1 MFANP
6 SCRVSSAMRSAPLS
20 VYLLTENRRFL
31 TTPTLGLHEASQN
44 SYSNPLTFLT
54 NFLTPT
60 TSFLKFFRWIWAYS
74 RLVNGGGS
82 LCRVFAR
89 AFAALKQASSDEYLL
104 ILKIIWNGRWS
115 RRLPLTK

>member
-74 RLVNGGGS
+74 RLVNGGES
-82 LCRVFAR
+82 LYRGF
-89 AFAALKQASSDEYLL
+89 FPPLPPLKKGALD
-104 ILKIIWNGRWS
+104 G
-115 RRLPLTK
+115 